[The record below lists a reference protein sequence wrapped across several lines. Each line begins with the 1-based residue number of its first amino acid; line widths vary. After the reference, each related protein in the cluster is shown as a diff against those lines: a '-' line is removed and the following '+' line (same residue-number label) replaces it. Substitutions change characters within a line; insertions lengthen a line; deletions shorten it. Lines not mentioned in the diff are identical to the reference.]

1 MYEEKRC
8 YDNVYVE
15 ICVECLQVFKAS
27 LSSSTI
33 HPSKCPD
40 LVHAI
45 HRLVKSE
52 MLTAIIKAGVNS
64 QSLDAP
70 PEHFLDV
77 VRNAK
82 EMLVAI
88 LGFLDQNSQAWFH
101 TPSYRNLIHLYETC
115 AHPNQVYLSSP
126 AIT

>member
-1 MYEEKRC
+1 M
-8 YDNVYVE
+8 
-15 ICVECLQVFKAS
+15 
-27 LSSSTI
+27 
-33 HPSKCPD
+33 
-40 LVHAI
+40 
-45 HRLVKSE
+45 KSE

-82 EMLVAI
+82 EMLGDFGI
-88 LGFLDQNSQAWFH
+88 SGSEQ
-101 TPSYRNLIHLYETC
+101 PSLETY
-115 AHPNQVYLSSP
+115 AHPNRVYLPPP